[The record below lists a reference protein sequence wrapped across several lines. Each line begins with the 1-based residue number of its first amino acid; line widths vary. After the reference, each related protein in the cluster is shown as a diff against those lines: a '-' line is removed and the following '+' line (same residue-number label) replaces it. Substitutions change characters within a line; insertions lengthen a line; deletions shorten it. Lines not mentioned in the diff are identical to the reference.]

1 MLTRFHRHVAGTLLL
16 ASIGVLFAMLAL
28 MALFALMDE
37 LRDASDGYSFTD
49 ALLYVGLSLPRR
61 ALEILPYAVFL
72 GSLVGLGS
80 LAEHSEL
87 TVARAAGMSPAQMYL
102 GVAAPALLL
111 LVLGFAVGEWVA
123 PAGEERAELFKE
135 QQLQGSDTVAVA
147 GGYWYREG
155 NLFMNVD
162 GLLEGGGVSG
172 ARQFF
177 YDDNKNLTRTRHA
190 ETATW
195 DAVEGYWLLQ
205 GVVATE
211 LPVPLLRQRA
221 PGSGMRLEQD
231 LVDPGTR
238 VDTTQSSDLRWIA
251 QADPRLLSARLL
263 VDENRLSIADL
274 YYQINYMRREKLSVT
289 TYELA
294 FWTRVQQPLA
304 VLGLALLAMAFV
316 LGPLRQVSIGL
327 RVSAGVLVGL
337 TFKYLQDLF
346 APMSLVYGLPPAVA
360 VAIPILVCWLVAV
373 VALRRTA

>member
-1 MLTRFHRHVAGTLLL
+1 MTTFHRHVAGTLLL
-16 ASIGVLFAMLAL
+16 TSLAVLFAMLAL

-37 LRDASDGYSFTD
+37 LRDANEAYRFVD
-49 ALLYVGLSLPRR
+49 ALIYCGLSLPRR

-72 GSLVGLGS
+72 GTLVGLGS

-87 TVARAAGMSPAQMYL
+87 TVVRAAGMSPSQMFR

-111 LVLGFAVGEWVA
+111 MALGFGLGEWLA
-123 PAGEERAELFKE
+123 PAAEERAELFKE
-135 QQLQGSDTVAVA
+135 QRLQGSETVSVA

-177 YDDNKNLTRTRHA
+177 YDDHKNLMQTRRA
-190 ETATW
+190 ETAIWDQHSGSWSLRDVVSTQFPPAPKSLRAISNPLREASELTDPKARLGVRRNAEVTW
-195 DAVEGYWLLQ
+195 LG
-205 GVVATE
+205 
-211 LPVPLLRQRA
+211 
-221 PGSGMRLEQD
+221 
-231 LVDPGTR
+231 
-238 VDTTQSSDLRWIA
+238 

-263 VDENRLSIADL
+263 VDENRLSISDL

-289 TYELA
+289 SYELA
-294 FWTRVQQPLA
+294 FWTRIQQPLA

-346 APMSLVYGLPPAVA
+346 APMSLVYGLPPVIA
-360 VAIPILVCWLVAV
+360 VAIPILLCWVIAMI
-373 VALRRTA
+373 ALRRAS

>member
-1 MLTRFHRHVAGTLLL
+1 MTTFHRHVAGTLLL
-16 ASIGVLFAMLAL
+16 TSIGVLLAMLAL
-28 MALFALMDE
+28 VALFALMDE
-37 LRDASDGYSFTD
+37 LPDANEAYSFAD

-87 TVARAAGMSPAQMYL
+87 TVVRAAGMSPSQMFL
-102 GVAAPALLL
+102 GVAAPAVLLMAL
-111 LVLGFAVGEWVA
+111 GAVLGEWVA

-135 QQLQGSDTVAVA
+135 QQLQGSDTVSVA

-177 YDDNKNLTRTRHA
+177 YDENKNLVQTRRA
-190 ETATW
+190 ETAVWEEAT
-195 DAVEGYWLLQ
+195 GSWLLRD
-205 GVVATE
+205 VVSTQFPPAPKS
-211 LPVPLLRQRA
+211 LRVLSNPLHA
-221 PGSGMRLEQD
+221 AQD
-231 LVDPGTR
+231 LVGAELR
-238 VDTTQSSDLRWIA
+238 LRASSNTEVIWLG

-294 FWTRVQQPLA
+294 FWTRLQQPFA

-346 APMSLVYGLPPAVA
+346 APMSLVYGLPAFVA
-360 VAIPILVCWLVAV
+360 VAIPILLCWLVAV
-373 VALRRTA
+373 IGLRRAA

>member
-211 LPVPLLRQRA
+211 LPVPVLRQRA